1 MASAAVAS
9 AHMQHPSIHISNVA
23 AHAAAT
29 PKRRPTTIV
38 VQFLLTVSELLLRSS
53 RRKGMGAFLPIH
65 RMQAVPADAATFLA
79 HTLRCRTT
87 PLQPALLPMVCQHR
101 LHRFDRVVAPFC
113 VDKRPYPRQ
122 AWHRVVNKRRV

>member
-29 PKRRPTTIV
+29 PERRPTTIV

-53 RRKGMGAFLPIH
+53 RRKGMDATLPIH